1 MKENPPRRTALVWLI
16 ITIVGFVMIFAPGF
30 LGIEGMNGG
39 YAISFVSLFV
49 AIIGI
54 VVVIVYTI
62 LANRL
67 DKILRGEGL
76 LAHWTYTPEKWK
88 EYTEKEHLAE
98 NIEKRGLFFV
108 VSAFALFFGIL
119 FWIIDPEAG
128 IYVFLAMLGLIA
140 LIGSVALLTTW
151 YNHNQNEKYLGEAYI
166 AKDALYLNRRLHS
179 WRILGAKLESV
190 TLENKQ
196 DLMLLTFKYSAS
208 TMTGPQ
214 NYTARVP
221 VPDGQEETAKNIALK
236 LDPKDS

>member
-1 MKENPPRRTALVWLI
+1 MKENPPRRTALVGLV
-16 ITIVGFVMIFAPGF
+16 ITVIGFVMIFAPGF

-54 VVVIVYTI
+54 VVVVVFAI
-62 LANRL
+62 LGNML

-88 EYTEKEHLAE
+88 EYTDKEHIE
-98 NIEKRGLFFV
+98 EKIEKRGLFFV

-119 FWIIDPEAG
+119 FWILDPEAG

-151 YNHNQNEKYLGEAYI
+151 YDHYQNKKHLGEAYI
-166 AKDALYLNRRLHS
+166 AKDALYLNHRLHS
-179 WRILGAKLESV
+179 WRLLGAKLESV
-190 TLENKQ
+190 TLEVKEG
-196 DLMLLTFKYSAS
+196 LVLLTFRYSAP
-208 TMTGPQ
+208 TMAGFQ

-221 VPDGQEETAKNIALK
+221 VPDGQEETAKNIALQ
-236 LDPKDS
+236 LDPGNS